1 MSTEPTRPGQ
11 PDSRATPNSIPDE
24 VVADIAAAAEAVAAG
39 GALADELTADER
51 LDEAELD
58 RALAANSDD
67 LRADLRILLDP
78 GHELL
83 GRTAAEV
90 DRTLR
95 SRDTV
100 GAALD
105 LLTLGWWT
113 ARAVLTDDRRPAD
126 AEREGR

>member
-1 MSTEPTRPGQ
+1 MTDDDR
-11 PDSRATPNSIPDE
+11 
-24 VVADIAAAAEAVAAG
+24 
-39 GALADELTADER
+39 R
-51 LDEAELD
+51 LVDEAELD
-58 RALAANSDD
+58 RALATSPTT
-67 LRADLRILLDP
+67 LRADLRTLLDP
-78 GHELL
+78 DREL
-83 GRTAAEV
+83 GRRTATEV
-90 DRTLR
+90 DRALR

>member
-1 MSTEPTRPGQ
+1 MNTEPTRPGQ
-11 PDSRATPNSIPDE
+11 PGVGGTPHSVPR
-24 VVADIAAAAEAVAAG
+24 AAAADEAATDETT
-39 GALADELTADER
+39 ADELV
-51 LDEAELD
+51 DEAELD
-58 RALAANSDD
+58 RALAASAED
-67 LRADLRILLDP
+67 LRADLRTLLDP
-78 GHELL
+78 GSELR

-95 SRDTV
+95 SRDAV

-113 ARAVLTDDRRPAD
+113 TRAVLTDDRRPAD